1 VRLGTAV
8 VTSGS
13 ILFIEVVRLRKWF
26 RRVAVALLI
35 VIVISWLA
43 LYGTS
48 LYHRRKAARL
58 LNELQALSPSTSA
71 ADISNLLHR
80 YRWQPN
86 HECTPKSCAYTAVV
100 ENLGPFRILDRSTL
114 WDYFGMRPWA
124 VSASISTKNG
134 KFSSAEYWADVGRGR
149 GDLAHVGLLGRAIW
163 AHVGASSMISDSYL
177 AMRQTINR
185 KRGVSDAKDYMVTKP
200 CWDTYGWGDLLS
212 VATSSTPTQAARE
225 FAFDVDLSCTT
236 AFKPCTELCQ
246 LRPEAWKEL
255 MAQGAGG
262 CNMDEEALARA
273 RRACGDWAGRVG
285 NAGKLTT
292 GN

>member
-26 RRVAVALLI
+26 RQVAVALLI

-86 HECTPKSCAYTAVV
+86 QECTPKSCMYMAVV

-114 WDYFGMRPWA
+114 WDYLGLRPWA
-124 VSASISTKNG
+124 VSASITTNNG
-134 KFSSAEYWADVGRGR
+134 KFSSAEYWVEVGLGRGY
-149 GDLAHVGLLGRAIW
+149 LHHVGFLGRAIW
-163 AHVGASSMISDSYL
+163 AGVGADAIVSDSYL
-177 AMRQTINR
+177 GMRQTTNR
-185 KRGVSDAKDYMVTKP
+185 ERGVIDTKDYMVTKP
-200 CWDTYGWGDLLS
+200 CWDTYGGGELLS

-225 FAFDVDLSCTT
+225 FAFDVNLSCTT

-246 LRPEAWKEL
+246 LRPAAWKEFI
-255 MAQGAGG
+255 AQGAAG

-273 RRACGDWAGRVG
+273 RRACGDWAGQVG
-285 NAGKLTT
+285 KPAN
-292 GN
+292 